1 MSNAPLPPD
10 KTSKEYRPCKPTK
23 EDRVV
28 SVRLSDELIAG
39 ADKIASA
46 TERTRVQVIRL
57 ALKTFIDAQ
66 A

>member
-1 MSNAPLPPD
+1 MSNAPPTPD
-10 KTSKEYRPCKPTK
+10 KQPAK

-28 SVRLSDELIAG
+28 SVRLSDSLIAG
-39 ADKIASA
+39 ADKIAAA
-46 TERTRVQVIRL
+46 TERNRMQVIRL